1 MTSISEVFPW
11 HYQILFMVLEPSVI
25 FTSLFLVPTSPS
37 NHFHSLAPSD
47 SAGPFWSPSP
57 VHKPCDAESAWNTPQ
72 LRGLWYAYIAA
83 LAFSGI
89 IEPMLLYVARYK
101 LRDVCDAE
109 EVLKTV
115 LFAFIAFDIFHAGA
129 TLAIAGVAAVLPG
142 PHRHIYAMVNVWVPT
157 AWMLLRMLWVVGVGR
172 KFAITGI
179 KRE

>member
-1 MTSISEVFPW
+1 MTPISEVFPW
-11 HYQILFMVLEPSVI
+11 HYQILFMVLEVHILPGSQL
-25 FTSLFLVPTSPS
+25 TEHPNDSST
-37 NHFHSLAPSD
+37 AKY

-57 VHKPCDAESAWNTPQ
+57 LHKPCDAESAWNTPQ

-83 LAFSGI
+83 LAFSGV
-89 IEPMLLYVARYK
+89 IEPMVLYVARYK
-101 LRDVCDAE
+101 LRDIRDAE
-109 EVLKTV
+109 EVIKTV
-115 LFAFIAFDIFHAGA
+115 LFAFLAFDIFHAGA
-129 TLAIAGVAAVLPG
+129 TLAVTGVAAVLPG